1 MQRSLVSGVIALG
14 LLLVSSL
21 SAVAQ
26 SAPCPIVN
34 ASVVS
39 TGLGTPVTDTTQ
51 PPFTT
56 AVDICDFLDAAGNEI
71 NVYRESN
78 VFAPGQGG
86 TAALAL
92 RYIPQLTDEMR
103 AQLEALKQADINIPI
118 PGYQVSTVNGL
129 GDAAILIKSELVP
142 GISVDTLIV
151 QRGSDTLSFN
161 MDDAPDA
168 QAKLTSLAQAVLAN
182 LSP

>member
-1 MQRSLVSGVIALG
+1 
-14 LLLVSSL
+14 
-21 SAVAQ
+21 
-26 SAPCPIVN
+26 
-34 ASVVS
+34 
-39 TGLGTPVTDTTQ
+39 
-51 PPFTT
+51 
-56 AVDICDFLDAAGNEI
+56 
-71 NVYRESN
+71 
-78 VFAPGQGG
+78 
-86 TAALAL
+86 
-92 RYIPQLTDEMR
+92 MR